1 MGLTPLLAAAKE
13 GHEGIFEV
21 LLRSNVKLVR
31 ARTKI
36 GEDARSLA
44 LRHGNMAVVNIIDL
58 QQTLH
63 QQQNHLLRSEP
74 GLSPDDTDLYG
85 NGLDEEDGYWPQGK
99 NNIPMSGIHDGPN
112 AIAKIM
118 SSNQRKGGPMNIP
131 PLPGSLQHDV
141 AGSPCDLSGT
151 PKSPEGP
158 VSSLEEHFFINCG
171 RTFESASLHKQ
182 LQKMNSQSETYKSTQ
197 NHGNTL
203 PTISSFLED
212 LKLTQYLSTL
222 ENQDV
227 DFNTLLNFSENDLK
241 EVGITLFGPRRKIST
256 ALSRWKENNHTS
268 TYDKEAKKSKSQ
280 FHQAEVQ
287 LHETKPQVQQLQAQL
302 TQENELRLF
311 VEGCLLEEKAK
322 RQEIFNRVHKQQED
336 WKHVKGELESLKAL
350 SQDLTKYLNLQE
362 GQVKEVHDK
371 LQTCIMNLG
380 IFVHQGT
387 TEANSILI
395 ENESMQVENS
405 FESSG
410 SSSS

>member
-13 GHEGIFEV
+13 GHEGIFEA
-21 LLRSNVKLVR
+21 LLKSNVKLMRV
-31 ARTKI
+31 RTKI

-44 LRHGNMAVVNIIDL
+44 LRYGNMAVVNIIDL
-58 QQTLH
+58 QQH
-63 QQQNHLLRSEP
+63 QQRNHLLRSEP

-85 NGLDEEDGYWPQGK
+85 NGLDEEGGYWHQAK
-99 NNIPMSGIHDGPN
+99 NNIPMSGIRDGPK
-112 AIAKIM
+112 AFEEIIY
-118 SSNQRKGGPMNIP
+118 NQRKGGPMNIP
-131 PLPGSLQHDV
+131 PLPGRQEDHAYV
-141 AGSPCDLSGT
+141 AGSPSDLSVS
-151 PKSPEGP
+151 KSPEGP
-158 VSSLEEHFFINCG
+158 VSSLEEHFFSKFG
-171 RTFESASLHKQ
+171 TTVRSASLHKQ
-182 LQKMNSQSETYKSTQ
+182 LPKMNSQGDKNAQ
-197 NHGNTL
+197 NHGNTV

-212 LKLTQYLSTL
+212 LKLTQYLPTF
-222 ENQDV
+222 EKQDV
-227 DFNTLLNFSENDLK
+227 DFNTLLNFTENDLK

-256 ALSRWKENNHTS
+256 ALSRWKENSHTS
-268 TYDKEAKKSKSQ
+268 TYNKETKKTKSQ
-280 FHQAEVQ
+280 LHQAEVQ

-336 WKHVKGELESLKAL
+336 WKHVKGELETLQAV

-371 LQTCIMNLG
+371 LQTCIINLG

-387 TEANSILI
+387 TETNSILI
-395 ENESMQVENS
+395 ENESMQYENS

>member
-13 GHEGIFEV
+13 GHESIFEV

-31 ARTKI
+31 ARTKT

-44 LRHGNMAVVNIIDL
+44 LRHGNMAVVNRIDL
-58 QQTLH
+58 QQH
-63 QQQNHLLRSEP
+63 QQRNHLLRSEP

-85 NGLDEEDGYWPQGK
+85 NGLDEEGGYWHQAK
-99 NNIPMSGIHDGPN
+99 NNIPVSGIRDGPKAFEEIIN
-112 AIAKIM
+112 NHRI
-118 SSNQRKGGPMNIP
+118 GPMNIP
-131 PLPGSLQHDV
+131 PLPGRQQPHAHV
-141 AGSPCDLSGT
+141 TGSPCNLSVS
-151 PKSPEGP
+151 KSPEGP
-158 VSSLEEHFFINCG
+158 VGSLEEPFLSKFG
-171 RTFESASLHKQ
+171 ETVRSASLHEQ
-182 LQKMNSQSETYKSTQ
+182 LPKMNSQGDKNVQ
-197 NHGNTL
+197 NHGNTV
-203 PTISSFLED
+203 PTISRFLED
-212 LKLTQYLSTL
+212 LKLTQYLPTF
-222 ENQDV
+222 EKQDV
-227 DFNTLLNFSENDLK
+227 DFNTLLNFTENDLK

-256 ALSRWKENNHTS
+256 ALSRWKENSHTS
-268 TYDKEAKKSKSQ
+268 TYNKETKKTKSQ
-280 FHQAEVQ
+280 LHQAEVQ

-336 WKHVKGELESLKAL
+336 WKHVKGELETLQAL

-371 LQTCIMNLG
+371 LQTCIINLG

-387 TEANSILI
+387 TETNSILI
-395 ENESMQVENS
+395 ENESTQYDNS